1 MMRRL
6 LLLSVLLATACSGA
20 QSEGPKAAADKV
32 AADVA
37 EKQPACGLP
46 EQQIGTFL
54 TLPDGTV
61 EMGANAMYPEEQPT
75 RTVHVAAFSLQ
86 IHEVTNAQFERFVS
100 ATGYVT
106 DAERTSASDDPA
118 GGSALFQMPTDG
130 AMGGWMLK
138 RGATW
143 KTPGGPGTGIARHMN
158 EPVVHVSLNDAHA
171 YAKWAGGRLPTE
183 EEWEYAAASGL
194 ADPSNRLSGAMDPDG
209 KPIANFWQGIFPLKN
224 EVQDGFL
231 GAAPVGCF
239 PASKAGLYDMIG
251 NVWEWTD
258 TPYAPGSNTI
268 KGGSYLCA
276 ENFCARYRSAARQ
289 GQEVD
294 FSSNHIGF
302 RIAKDV
308 TAD

>member
-1 MMRRL
+1 MRASLLIPL
-6 LLLSVLLATACSGA
+6 LLVAACSES
-20 QSEGPKAAADKV
+20 QTEADKSEAVV
-32 AADVA
+32 AVQRPD
-37 EKQPACGLP
+37 CGLP
-46 EQQIGTFL
+46 EQQIGSFVTV
-54 TLPDGTV
+54 PEGSV
-61 EMGANAMYPEEQPT
+61 EMGAHAMYPEEQPS
-75 RTVHVAAFSLQ
+75 RTVHVAAFNLQ
-86 IHEVTNAQFERFVS
+86 SHEVTNAQFEAFVA

-106 DAERTSASDDPA
+106 DAERSSASSDPA
-118 GGSALFQMPTDG
+118 GGSALFVMPDG
-130 AMGGWMLK
+130 SNGMSGWMLK

-158 EPVVHVSLNDAHA
+158 DPVVHVSLADAKA
-171 YAKWAGGRLPTE
+171 YASWAGGRLPTE

-194 ADPSNRLSGAMDPDG
+194 ADPDNRLSGAMDQDG
-209 KPIANFWQGIFPLKN
+209 KPIANFWQGIFPMKN
-224 EVQDGFL
+224 EVLDGFA
-231 GAAPVGCF
+231 GAAPIGCF
-239 PASKAGLYDMIG
+239 APSKLGLYDMIG

-302 RIAKDV
+302 RIVKDV
-308 TAD
+308 QAN